1 MGIKVENLKFKV
13 GSSQIVVLNV
23 LCYRVLVSQLNGVA
37 EKRARKNMENRSF
50 WFRSF
55 AGVDLGFV
63 LLISLNKLKDL
74 SF

>member
-50 WFRSF
+50 
-55 AGVDLGFV
+55 
-63 LLISLNKLKDL
+63 
-74 SF
+74 